1 MSSNVLQVRD
11 LWVRDAWGRALVCGV
26 TVGVGPGERVGL
38 VGESG
43 SGKTLTARSCMGLA
57 PADLAVWAAEAVM
70 ADTPVFSAS
79 PEALRRMHG
88 TRLGYIPQNTMA
100 YLQPSLR
107 VRTQMIDGYRTWH
120 PGVSRQEAQNRA
132 AELLTSVGIE
142 DPRRVLASY
151 PSELSG
157 GQRQRVNIATA
168 LMGSPALLVADE
180 PTAALDSVTQA
191 QVVDLL
197 SRITQEREAAL
208 LMVSHDLG
216 LVRRRCDRVLVMY
229 AGRCVECGATAR
241 VLGEPGHPYTRA
253 LLASV
258 PYVGMP
264 RDERLADMPGVMPDD
279 GRDANACTFAPRCRW
294 ATERCHCERPPMM
307 AAPDGAQHEVA
318 CWHAWGRP
326 DPTGVAAQGSEKL

>member
-1 MSSNVLQVRD
+1 MSSNILQVRD
-11 LWVRDAWGRALVCGV
+11 LWVRDAHGRVLVCGV
-26 TVGVGPGERVGL
+26 NVEVAPGERVGL

-57 PADLAVWAAEAVM
+57 PAGLVVSAAEAVV
-70 ADTPVFSAS
+70 ADTPIFSAS
-79 PEALRRMHG
+79 PQTLRRMHG

-120 PGVSRQEAQNRA
+120 PGISRQEARDRA
-132 AELLTSVGIE
+132 AELLALVGIE
-142 DPRRVLASY
+142 DPHRVLASY
-151 PSELSG
+151 PGELSG

-168 LMGSPALLVADE
+168 LMGSPSFLVADE

-197 SRITQEREAAL
+197 SRVTQERGVAL

-229 AGRCVECGATAR
+229 AGRCVERGATAR

-264 RDERLADMPGVMPDD
+264 RDERLADVAGVMPDD

-294 ATERCHCERPPMM
+294 ATERCRCEQPPMSL
-307 AAPDGAQHEVA
+307 APDGAQHEVA

-326 DPTGVAAQGSEKL
+326 DPAGVVARGSGEL